1 MASILSSLI
10 DFFPRFHTTWNI
22 KHWQSRRS
30 YCHCSQMWVSSGLP
44 LQSRGSN
51 DSPESNTSD
60 GGGVSH
66 SHSEAMGEYEPRRWQ
81 GTAGPLRKQS
91 QVRGVPA
98 GEGEWEGMGLVARG
112 NQLLSNQ
119 LPLCKLWAYW
129 GGRDLSA

>member
-51 DSPESNTSD
+51 DSPESNTS
-60 GGGVSH
+60 GGGGH
-66 SHSEAMGEYEPRRWQ
+66 
-81 GTAGPLRKQS
+81 TAIQRPWENMS
-91 QVRGVPA
+91 PA
-98 GEGEWEGMGLVARG
+98 GGKGQPAL
-112 NQLLSNQ
+112 
-119 LPLCKLWAYW
+119 
-129 GGRDLSA
+129 